1 MATTV
6 SAHSSHVEGGL
17 TFVHLTITVGAAD
30 TSATY
35 TVTGAP
41 QLLGMSQPFKTTGTT
56 GDITAVYNMATG
68 VITFATLANNDV
80 FRVTVW
86 Y

>member
-6 SAHSSHVEGGL
+6 NEISSHCEGGL
-17 TFVHLTITVGAAD
+17 TFVHLKITVGAAD

-35 TVTGAP
+35 TVTEAP
-41 QLLGMSQPFKTTGTT
+41 QIKMMTQPFKTTGTT
-56 GDITAVYNMATG
+56 GAITAVYDASTG
-68 VITFATLANNDV
+68 IITFGTLANNDV
-80 FRVTVW
+80 FRVTIA